1 MYDALVA
8 GHLCVDITPVIDAET
23 AHSAVFLAPGR
34 LTEVGEAIFSTG
46 GAVSNTGQAL
56 YKLGLSVRLAARVGD
71 DAIAGLIRT
80 ILGRYN
86 PEFSAMPVVGRG
98 EPSSYTLV
106 IAPPG
111 IDRTFLHCPGTNTTF
126 SAKDI
131 EDRLLAQTRLF
142 HLGYPPLLRRMYSDN
157 GLELA
162 SIFQRAKAQGA
173 TTSLDMSLPD
183 PTKPSGQADWSLIC
197 QRVLPWVDLFLPSVE
212 ELLFMLRRDRYME
225 LVASAG
231 QAEMIEALSVDDIT
245 GLADQALALG
255 TQVIVLKLGHRGMY
269 VRSAPSFHHAGRAAP
284 SDQTAWQERQL
295 WVPCFKAQVVSTA
308 GSGDATIAGFLAGM
322 IKGQTITDTVT
333 SAVAVGACNVEAMD
347 TISGVRSW
355 EETQSRIRDGWA
367 KLETRSPGA
376 TWRWDESA
384 QLWHGPLDK
393 ETTS

>member
-8 GHLCVDITPVIDAET
+8 GHLCVDIIPVIDTET
-23 AHSAVFLAPGR
+23 AHSAMFMAPGR

-56 YKLGLSVRLAARVGD
+56 FKLGLSVRLAARVGD

-86 PEFSAMPVVGRG
+86 PEFSAMPGVGRG
-98 EPSSYTLV
+98 EPSSYTVV

-126 SAKDI
+126 GSEDI
-131 EDRLLAQTRLF
+131 DDAVLAQTRLF
-142 HLGYPPLLRRMYSDN
+142 HLGYPPLLRRMYADN

-162 SIFQRAKAQGA
+162 GIFKRARAQGT

-183 PTKPSGQADWSLIC
+183 PTKPSGQADWPLIC

-212 ELLFMLRRDRYME
+212 ELLFMLRRARYME
-225 LVASAG
+225 LVASVG
-231 QAEMIEALSVDDIT
+231 QAGMIDALTTAEIT
-245 GLADQALALG
+245 GLAGQALSLG
-255 TQVIVLKLGHRGMY
+255 TQMIVLKLGNRGLY
-269 VRSAPSFHHAGRAAP
+269 IRSAPNLRDMGRATPHNLA
-284 SDQTAWQERQL
+284 AWQGREL
-295 WVPCFKAQVVSTA
+295 WAPCYKAQVVSTA
-308 GSGDATIAGFLAGM
+308 GSGDSTIAGFLAGM
-322 IKGQTITDTVT
+322 IKGQTISAAIT

-355 EETQSRIRDGWA
+355 EETQARIHAGWA
-367 KLETRSPGA
+367 KLETHSPGA
-376 TWRWDESA
+376 AWRWDEAA
-384 QLWHGPLDK
+384 QLWYGPQDK
-393 ETTS
+393 ETI

>member
-8 GHLCVDITPVIDAET
+8 GHLCVDIIPVIDTET
-23 AHSAVFLAPGR
+23 AHSAMFMAPGR

-56 YKLGLSVRLAARVGD
+56 FKLGLNVRLAARVGD

-86 PEFSAMPVVGRG
+86 PEFSAMPGVGRG

-126 SAKDI
+126 GSEDI
-131 EDRLLAQTRLF
+131 DDAVLAQTRLF
-142 HLGYPPLLRRMYSDN
+142 HLGYPPLLRRMYADN

-162 SIFQRAKAQGA
+162 GIFKRARAQGT

-183 PTKPSGQADWSLIC
+183 PTKPSGQADWPLIC
-197 QRVLPWVDLFLPSVE
+197 QRVLPWVDLFLPSIE
-212 ELLFMLRRDRYME
+212 ELLFMLRRARYME
-225 LVASAG
+225 LVASVG
-231 QAEMIEALSVDDIT
+231 QAGMINALTTAEIT
-245 GLADQALALG
+245 GLAGQALSLG
-255 TQVIVLKLGHRGMY
+255 TQMIVLKLGNRGLY
-269 VRSAPSFHHAGRAAP
+269 IRSAPNLRDMGRATPHNLA
-284 SDQTAWQERQL
+284 AWQGREL
-295 WVPCFKAQVVSTA
+295 WAPCYKAQVVSTA
-308 GSGDATIAGFLAGM
+308 GSGDSTIAGFLAGM
-322 IKGQTITDTVT
+322 IKGQTISDAIT

-355 EETQSRIRDGWA
+355 EETQARIHAGWA
-367 KLETRSPGA
+367 KLETHSPGA
-376 TWRWDESA
+376 AWRWDEAA
-384 QLWHGPLDK
+384 QLWYGPQDK
-393 ETTS
+393 ETI

>member
-23 AHSAVFLAPGR
+23 AHSTVFLAPGR

-126 SAKDI
+126 GPEDI
-131 EDRLLAQTRLF
+131 DNGLLAQTRLF
-142 HLGYPPLLRRMYSDN
+142 HLGYPPLLRRMYADD

-162 SIFQRAKAQGA
+162 GIYKRAKEQGA

-183 PTKPSGQADWSLIC
+183 PTKPSGQANWPLIC
-197 QRVLPWVDLFLPSVE
+197 ERVLPSVDVFLPSVE
-212 ELLFMLRRDRYME
+212 ELMFMLRRDRYME

-231 QAEMIEALSVDDIT
+231 QAGMIEALTLDDIT
-245 GLADQALALG
+245 SLADQALALG
-255 TQVIVLKLGHRGMY
+255 TQVVVLKLGHRGLY
-269 VRSAPSFHHAGRAAP
+269 VRSAPYFRNIGRVLPNEQA
-284 SDQTAWQERQL
+284 AWQGRQL
-295 WVPCFKAQVVSTA
+295 WAPCFKAQVVSTA

-322 IKGQTITDTVT
+322 IKGQSITDAVT

-355 EETQSRIRDGWA
+355 EETQSRIRTGWA
-367 KLETRSPGA
+367 KLETRTPG
-376 TWRWDESA
+376 TNWSWDESA
-384 QLWHGPLDK
+384 QLWYGPLDK

>member
-8 GHLCVDITPVIDAET
+8 GHLCVDIIPVIDTET
-23 AHSAVFLAPGR
+23 AHSAMFMAPGR

-46 GAVSNTGQAL
+46 GAVSNTGQAFF
-56 YKLGLSVRLAARVGD
+56 KLGLNVRLAARVGD

-86 PEFSAMPVVGRG
+86 PEFSAMPGVGRG

-126 SAKDI
+126 GSEDI
-131 EDRLLAQTRLF
+131 DDAVLAQTRLF
-142 HLGYPPLLRRMYSDN
+142 HLGYPPLLRRMYADN

-162 SIFQRAKAQGA
+162 GIFKRAKAQGT

-183 PTKPSGQADWSLIC
+183 PTKPSGQADWPLIC

-212 ELLFMLRRDRYME
+212 ELLFMLRRARYME
-225 LVASAG
+225 LVASVG
-231 QAEMIEALSVDDIT
+231 QAGMIDALTTAEIT
-245 GLADQALALG
+245 SLAEQALALG
-255 TQVIVLKLGHRGMY
+255 TQMIVLKLGHRGLY
-269 VRSAPSFHHAGRAAP
+269 VRSAPSLRYMGRAAP
-284 SDQTAWQERQL
+284 HSLAAWQGREL
-295 WVPCFKAQVVSTA
+295 WAPCYKAQVVSTA
-308 GSGDATIAGFLAGM
+308 GSGDSTIAGFLAGM
-322 IKGQTITDTVT
+322 IKGQTISAAIT

-355 EETQSRIRDGWA
+355 EETQARIHAGWA
-367 KLETRSPGA
+367 KLETHSPGA
-376 TWRWDESA
+376 AWRWDEAA
-384 QLWHGPLDK
+384 QLWYGPQDK
-393 ETTS
+393 ETI